1 MGEESVG
8 IRFRLPRIKMP
19 RIKMPKFKMPSLKD
33 IGKSLAGNLAFSIA
47 FDQLMQ
53 QLGWSAEELES
64 ALAQGEADLIPEM
77 DDSSS
82 DDDDD
87 EDSVGIRFRIRLPKI
102 KMPKINM

>member
-1 MGEESVG
+1 MGEASIG

-19 RIKMPKFKMPSLKD
+19 RIKMPKIKMPKFKMPSLKD
-33 IGKSLAGNLAFSIA
+33 MGKSLAGNLAFSIA

-64 ALAQGEADLIPEM
+64 ALAQGEADIIPEL

-82 DDDDD
+82 DDEDCDYDDC
-87 EDSVGIRFRIRLPKI
+87 EESVGIRFRLRL
-102 KMPKINM
+102 